1 MTAEEVTN
9 IVIDLTDEDAS
20 TEENAPTEEKASTD

>member
-9 IVIDLTDEDAS
+9 IVIDLTDEDAP
-20 TEENAPTEEKASTD
+20 TDENAPTEEKASTD